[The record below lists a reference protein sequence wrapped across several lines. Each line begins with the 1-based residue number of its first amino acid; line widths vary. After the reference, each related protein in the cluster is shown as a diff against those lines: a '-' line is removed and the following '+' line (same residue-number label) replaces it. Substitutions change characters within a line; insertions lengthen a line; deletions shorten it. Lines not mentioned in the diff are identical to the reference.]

1 MPQLE
6 FTHKVSPAQE
16 VLIQTLADEAVLL
29 NLQSEEYFGLDEIG
43 TRMLILLQESDS
55 IRGAYCQLLEEYDV
69 EPELL
74 ETDLFNFIRQLVE
87 RGLVCVTSPTP
98 TLP

>member
-6 FTHKVSPAQE
+6 LTQKVSPAQE
-16 VLIQTLADEAVLL
+16 VLMQSLAGEAVLL

-43 TRMLILLQESDS
+43 TRMLEVLQESDS
-55 IRGAYCQLLEEYDV
+55 IQSAYYQLLEEYDV

-74 ETDLFNFIRQLVE
+74 KTDLLDFVQQLVD
-87 RGLVCVTSPTP
+87 RGLAIAVSQTP
-98 TLP
+98 TTP